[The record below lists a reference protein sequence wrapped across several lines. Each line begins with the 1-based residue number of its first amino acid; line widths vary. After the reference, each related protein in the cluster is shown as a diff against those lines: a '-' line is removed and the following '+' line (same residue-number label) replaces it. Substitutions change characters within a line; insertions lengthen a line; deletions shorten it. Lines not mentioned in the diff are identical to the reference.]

1 MPISEGESED
11 TFISTEAYLEFEFH
25 DTKKQWKMFPK
36 NYYYLN

>member
-25 DTKKQWKMFPK
+25 DTK
-36 NYYYLN
+36 NSNGR